1 MPRNLLVLTYEFPP
15 SGGGGVQRVAKFCRY
30 LPGRGW
36 VPHVVAAEPVEGRS
50 LDPSLVADVARVDAL
65 RTPAR
70 HVATAI
76 ARVLAPVKAM
86 GARAKRGTDRSTA
99 RTAPAEGA
107 DRAPAPGS
115 ALTSAAFS
123 SRVARWIAVPDDA
136 VFWKRGA
143 VRAAVELGRREQVAA
158 VFASGPPFSAIVA
171 GARAARS
178 LGVPLVADMRDGWA
192 TNPVVSFPTRLH
204 DAYSHSVERR
214 TLRQASIVTCTTPAI
229 ADEARAFGAA
239 DAVVIPNGFDPA
251 DLPPRAPDPLGQLR
265 VVYMGKVYFGHSDPT
280 LFLESLSRLAADGGP
295 AAAIEFDLVGSW
307 PAPIEEAV
315 DRLGLSAR
323 VRLHA
328 YLPHR
333 EALAI
338 VARADVGLVLIA
350 DRPGAAGSAPAKMY
364 EYMGMAL
371 PTLLVGPASGFP
383 AHVVEQTAA
392 GVRVSPGD
400 PTALDT
406 ALRRM
411 AQDKAEG
418 RPIAAFDL
426 AAVREYDRTAQAAR
440 LAEVLDA
447 VVSR

>member
-30 LPGRGW
+30 LPGCGW
-36 VPHVVAAEPVEGRS
+36 TPYVVAAEPVAGRS
-50 LDPSLVADVARVDAL
+50 LDPSLVADVAGIAVT
-65 RTPAR
+65 RTSAR

-76 ARVLAPVKAM
+76 AKVLAPVKAVA
-86 GARAKRGTDRSTA
+86 GRAGRGPRRSEA
-99 RTAPAEGA
+99 A
-107 DRAPAPGS
+107 DA
-115 ALTSAAFS
+115 SAASAQAGGSSLKSAALS
-123 SRVARWIAVPDDA
+123 SRIARWIAVPDDA

-143 VRAAVELGRREQVAA
+143 VRAAVELGRREHVAA

-171 GARAARS
+171 GARTARV

-192 TNPVVSFPTRLH
+192 TNPVVSLPTRLH
-204 DAYSHSVERR
+204 DAYSHAVESR
-214 TLRQASIVTCTTPAI
+214 TLRQARIVTCTTPAI
-229 ADEARAFGAA
+229 AEEARAFGAP

-251 DLPPRAPDPLGQLR
+251 DLPPRAPDLSGPLR
-265 VVYMGKVYFGHSDPT
+265 VAYMGKVYFGHSDPT
-280 LFLESLSRLAADGGP
+280 PFLESLSRLAADSGP

-315 DRLGLSAR
+315 KRLGLSAR

-338 VARADVGLVLIA
+338 VAKADAGLVLIA

-364 EYMGMAL
+364 EYIGMGL

-383 AHVVEQTAA
+383 AHVVEQAA
-392 GVRVSPGD
+392 GGVRVSPGD